1 MAPSSP
7 SSRRAVAAA
16 FVIAGAALL
25 VLTVAA
31 GYLYGVT

>member
-1 MAPSSP
+1 MAHSSP

-16 FVIAGAALL
+16 FAVAALALL
-25 VLTVAA
+25 VITVAA